1 MARGIRS
8 ETREGEGRQTR
19 VPLGV
24 ARLKLAVPEIP
35 GYKSRWMNDDAG
47 RIQMALQGGYEF
59 VTPEEAP
66 TFGDPDIDN
75 VNRDLGARVSR
86 VGDKSTG
93 KRMYLMKI
101 KKEFYEEDQK
111 AKTAKVEEA
120 DRLIKRGKL
129 DDDVERYV
137 PDKGKG
143 ISIDTR

>member
-24 ARLKLAVPEIP
+24 ARLKLAVPELP
-35 GYKSRWMNDDAG
+35 GYKLRWINDGEG
-47 RIQMALQGGYEF
+47 RMQMAQMGGYEF
-59 VTPEEAP
+59 VSSEEVPA
-66 TFGDPDIDN
+66 FGDPDIDN

-86 VGDKSTG
+86 VVNKQTG
-93 KRMYLMKI
+93 ERAYLMKL

-111 AKTAKVEEA
+111 AKTAKVEET
-120 DRLIKRGKL
+120 DLLIKRGKL
-129 DDDVERYV
+129 EDGDSRYI

-143 ISIDTR
+143 ISIETR